1 MVKNDAVVKK
11 VHASLEQEPRINLHR
26 HPIRIGLDNGAVVLE
41 GEVENVA
48 AKKLALELAGAIEG
62 IRGVVDRLRVHPS
75 ERKGDGAMRDSL
87 CIFLLG
93 EPELRNCTLRIRAK
107 GQVETLRDVR
117 GERSGDIE
125 VAIEDGVIVLE
136 GAVRSLSHK
145 RVLGA
150 LAWWTPG
157 CRDVVNALDVVPPEE
172 DNDGEVL
179 DALRLVLEMDPLVR
193 ADQITARCRN
203 YVVTLE
209 GCVRNDEERR
219 RAELDAWTLFA
230 VDKVVNRI
238 DVRA

>member
-1 MVKNDAVVKK
+1 M
-11 VHASLEQEPRINLHR
+11 
-26 HPIRIGLDNGAVVLE
+26 
-41 GEVENVA
+41 
-48 AKKLALELAGAIEG
+48 
-62 IRGVVDRLRVHPS
+62 
-75 ERKGDGAMRDSL
+75 
-87 CIFLLG
+87 
-93 EPELRNCTLRIRAK
+93 
-107 GQVETLRDVR
+107 RDVR